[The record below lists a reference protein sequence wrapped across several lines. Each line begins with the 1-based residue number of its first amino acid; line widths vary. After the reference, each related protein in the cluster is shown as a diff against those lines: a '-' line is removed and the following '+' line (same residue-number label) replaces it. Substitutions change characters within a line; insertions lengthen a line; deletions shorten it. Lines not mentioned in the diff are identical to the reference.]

1 MSLWWRQA
9 GMKASG
15 RMVQEGWD
23 EMKLWTREV
32 YVSDKDDNNET
43 DKWFLWLLLGTFENK
58 QSFLCCFFKEIKII
72 IIFPK
77 LCKKT

>member
-1 MSLWWRQA
+1 MRVDFAENLFIFFHIKFPFEMSLWWRQA
-9 GMKASG
+9 GMKAIG

-58 QSFLCCFFKEIKII
+58 
-72 IIFPK
+72 
-77 LCKKT
+77 